1 MAKTRELTAEAEMEK
16 ELDIISRAFGITLPD
31 LVEQIKTLL
40 ASEQEK
46 QSDQQG
52 LDEAITRAHQLRG
65 SAGAYGFTEVSLT
78 AGILEDQLILLKQGI
93 VSDTDRIAGSVV
105 AALHLLESQC
115 RGISRNLLDQ
125 PEREE
130 TEPSADFETIEQTDQ
145 TDMVLLVDD
154 DPAFV
159 NFVRT
164 VLTTGNEPTRV
175 ISVDRLAEA
184 RLLLEDMK
192 PDVLLLDLGLPDS
205 QGLNTFLDIRERV
218 EDIPVLILSALNDTR
233 VADRA
238 VACGA
243 QDYLIKSR
251 LSKSALRRCV
261 RYAKARFQVERS
273 AHRLRAIEDFTATLA
288 HDLKVPV
295 QAMERI
301 TRHILVQNQ
310 LPDEMSETMRIL
322 HSSNQRV
329 LTRLEDLLELYSLEF
344 GSVRPDLIECD
355 ITSLLEECIESKRPD
370 LERRDLSSE
379 LTSTGTTPFLTDS
392 LLLKKIVLELI
403 ENACKFADPGSAVS
417 LDLEADET
425 KVSLTVTSRG
435 QTIPKTQLR
444 SLFKSFWRGTP
455 GVCYVPSTGTG
466 LYYCNQIARILSGSM
481 SCTSNDGTTSFKVLL
496 RAGENSTQQH

>member
-1 MAKTRELTAEAEMEK
+1 MAKTRELIAEAEMEK
-16 ELDIISRAFGITLPD
+16 ELDIISRAFGITLLD
-31 LVEQIKTLL
+31 QVEQLKALL
-40 ASEQEK
+40 EPEQEK
-46 QSDQQG
+46 LQDKKD
-52 LDEAITRAHQLRG
+52 LDETITRAHQMRG
-65 SAGAYGFTEVSLT
+65 SAGAYGFAEVSLT
-78 AGILEDQLILLKQGI
+78 SGILEDQLILLKQGKI
-93 VSDTDRIAGSVV
+93 KDTGRIASSAT

-115 RGISRNLLDQ
+115 RAISRNLLDQ

-130 TEPSADFETIEQTDQ
+130 TEPSEILETGKPPDQADT
-145 TDMVLLVDD
+145 VLLVDD

-175 ISVDRLAEA
+175 VSVERLGEA
-184 RLLLEDMK
+184 RALLDDMK

-205 QGLNTFLDIRERV
+205 DGLNTFLDIRERV
-218 EDIPVLILSALNDTR
+218 EDVPVLILSALNDTR

-310 LPDEMSETMRIL
+310 LSDEMSETMRIL

-355 ITSLLEECIESKRPD
+355 ISSLLEECLETKRLD

-379 LTSTGTTPFLTDS
+379 LTSIGSTPFMTDP
-392 LLLKKIVLELI
+392 LLLKKIVIELI
-403 ENACKFADPGSAVS
+403 DNACKFADPGSAVG
-417 LDLEADET
+417 LDLEIDES
-425 KVSLTVTSRG
+425 KISLTVTTRG

-466 LYYCNQIARILSGSM
+466 LYYCNQIARILNGSM
-481 SCTSNDGTTSFKVLL
+481 SCTSTDGTTSFKVSL